1 MNPINAFLMQPFSVD
16 HANALR
22 QIVKEVAEKVGC
34 EVWRADER
42 PIDAGPRLQDRID
55 AYIKKSD
62 IGIADCT
69 SPSNGTINSNVLL
82 EVGAALA
89 LQIPVVIIANQPL
102 PSNIRGNIYLELNPS
117 DLMDKEKKKLFEEM
131 LQIRIEEAINQIG
144 HARTENFVAH
154 GYPDREG
161 IDFNL
166 LIRRAERRIYIL
178 TTNLGYVVGKKHAKR
193 SAKEENTILKAL
205 IEEIPKKKKE
215 GFEVRILALDPDSN
229 YTNDR
234 ADSLNRSRR
243 EFREEVR
250 TNLDTLTNQL
260 QNLHKVEIKVYDEY
274 PLQMTFFF
282 DDIIVNSA
290 VAASRS
296 SRYCVTYVH
305 NLTYR
310 SVRDTFEKHFD
321 ELWGRSHDPGRPR
334 N

>member
-1 MNPINAFLMQPFSVD
+1 MYPINAFLMQPYNVD
-16 HANALR
+16 HANILR
-22 QIVKEVAEKVGC
+22 ETVKKVAEKVGC
-34 EVWRADER
+34 DVWRADEK

-62 IGIADCT
+62 IGVADCT
-69 SPSNGTINSNVLL
+69 STSDKPINSNVLL

-89 LQIPVVIIANQPL
+89 LQIPVVIIANQAL
-102 PSNIRGNIYLELNPS
+102 PSNIRGNIYLELDPK
-117 DLMDKEKKKLFEEM
+117 DLVDNDKKRFFEQM

-166 LIRRAERRIYIL
+166 LIRRTERRIYVL
-178 TTNLGYVVGKKHAKR
+178 TTNLGYVVGKKPAIQ
-193 SAKEENTILKAL
+193 SAKNEKNILNAL
-205 IEEIPKKKKE
+205 IEEVPKKKKDS
-215 GFEVRILALDPDSN
+215 FETRILALDPDSN
-229 YTNDR
+229 YTNER
-234 ADSLNRSRR
+234 ADSLGRSRR

-250 TNLDTLTNQL
+250 KNLDTLTKQL
-260 QNLHKVEIKVYDEY
+260 ENVRGVEIKVYDEY

-296 SRYCVTYVH
+296 SRYCVTYIH

-321 ELWGRSHDPGRPR
+321 ELWGRSIIYGLK
-334 N
+334 